1 MPCLYEKKMK
11 ILIVSGLS
19 GAGKTIA
26 LQSLEDIGLYCID
39 NLPVALLPIFAEQ
52 SEQLGIDQKCVALGV
67 DARTTALSDMPA
79 LLQRL
84 ERTKVTYQVLFLE
97 ADDGVLIKRFSETR
111 RKHPLTTAELPLA
124 EAIKRERIL
133 LEPLANRADIR
144 INTSQT
150 DVHQLRDLIRLRMG
164 ICSSTG
170 LSLLFQSFGF
180 KYGIPHEADFLF
192 DVRCLPNPH
201 WESRLRNLTGRDA
214 AVIKFLEKQ
223 AQVKKMREHL
233 IEFLETWIP
242 EFEADNR
249 NYLTITIG
257 CTGGQH
263 RSVYFAE
270 QLAQHFSQQHYSV
283 LVRHRE
289 LSVVTE
295 LLSVKAD
302 NE

>member
-1 MPCLYEKKMK
+1 MK

-26 LQSLEDIGLYCID
+26 LHSLEDMGLYCID
-39 NLPVALLPIFAEQ
+39 NLPVALLPAFAEQ

-84 ERTKVTYQVLFLE
+84 ENTKISYQVLFIE
-97 ADDGVLIKRFSETR
+97 ADDEVLIKRFSETR

-133 LEPLANRADIR
+133 LEPLASSADIR

-150 DVHQLRDLIRLRMG
+150 DVHQLRDLIRLRVG
-164 ICSSTG
+164 LCSSTG

-180 KYGIPHEADFLF
+180 KYGTPNDADFIF

-201 WESRLRNLTGRDA
+201 WESQLRNLTGRDT
-214 AVIKFLEKQ
+214 AVINFLEKQ

-233 IEFLETWIP
+233 IRFLETWIP
-242 EFEADNR
+242 EFETDNR
-249 NYLTITIG
+249 NYLTLAIG

-270 QLAQHFSQQHYSV
+270 QLAQHFSQQHDSV

-289 LSVVTE
+289 LSIVTE
-295 LLSVKAD
+295 LLSIKAD
-302 NE
+302 NK

>member
-1 MPCLYEKKMK
+1 MK

-26 LQSLEDIGLYCID
+26 LHCLEDMGLYCID
-39 NLPVALLPIFAEQ
+39 NLPVALLPAFAEQ
-52 SEQLGIDQKCVALGV
+52 SEQLEIEQKCVALGV

-84 ERTKVTYQVLFLE
+84 ERTKVPYQVLFLE
-97 ADDGVLIKRFSETR
+97 AYDWVLIKRFSETR
-111 RKHPLTTAELPLA
+111 RKHPLTTADLPLVD
-124 EAIKRERIL
+124 AIKRERIL
-133 LEPLANRADIR
+133 LEPLASRADIR

-164 ICSSTG
+164 LCFSTG
-170 LSLLFQSFGF
+170 LLSLLFESFGF
-180 KYGIPHEADFLF
+180 KYGIPNDADFVF

-201 WESRLRNLTGRDA
+201 WETQLRNLTGRDA
-214 AVIKFLEKQ
+214 AVINFLEKQ
-223 AQVKKMREHL
+223 AQVKKMREDL
-233 IEFLETWIP
+233 IGFLETWIP

-249 NYLTITIG
+249 NYLTVAIG

-263 RSVYFAE
+263 RSVYCAE
-270 QLAQHFSQQHYSV
+270 QLAQHFSQQHDSV

-295 LLSVKAD
+295 RLSVKAD
-302 NE
+302 NES

>member
-1 MPCLYEKKMK
+1 
-11 ILIVSGLS
+11 
-19 GAGKTIA
+19 
-26 LQSLEDIGLYCID
+26 
-39 NLPVALLPIFAEQ
+39 
-52 SEQLGIDQKCVALGV
+52 
-67 DARTTALSDMPA
+67 
-79 LLQRL
+79 
-84 ERTKVTYQVLFLE
+84 VLFIE
-97 ADDGVLIKRFSETR
+97 ADDEVLIKRFSETR

-133 LEPLANRADIR
+133 LEPLASSADIR

-150 DVHQLRDLIRLRMG
+150 DIHQLRDLIRLRIG
-164 ICSSTG
+164 LCSSTG

-180 KYGIPHEADFLF
+180 KYGNPNNADFMF

-223 AQVKKMREHL
+223 TQVNKMRKHL

-249 NYLTITIG
+249 NYLTVAIG

-270 QLAQHFSQQHYSV
+270 QLAQHFSKQHNSV

-289 LSVVTE
+289 MSVVTK

-302 NE
+302 N